1 MWFKGLYFAKI
12 AAFLIKRTHLGKW
25 MKQQNQ
31 PTDLQIAL
39 KKCRSYFAIAGFFSL
54 FINIIMLVP
63 SLYMLQV
70 YDRVITSRSETTLI
84 LLTLIVVVLL
94 LTMGVLE
101 WVRSQILVK
110 AGAKL
115 DVLLNER
122 LFNATF
128 KNSLNSGGAV
138 ASSQP
143 VNDLTGLRQFLT
155 GNGLFAFFDAPWLPI
170 YIGVMFLFHPT
181 FGWAAIGAAIML
193 IILALINEKVSSGPI
208 GEANKVSIASSNY
221 LTKNLRNVEVVES
234 MGMMDNIRQRWQ
246 KMNNQ
251 VINLQAVASKRA
263 GLITSISKSFR
274 MIVQSLVLGLGAY
287 LAINQEIS
295 PGLMIAGSILLGR
308 ALAPIDLMIGSW
320 KGFVSARGAYAR
332 LNEMLQVV
340 PAEKETMSLPD
351 PEGHLSVEGI
361 VVTPPGAKLPVL
373 KGITFAV
380 NKGESVA
387 IIGPSAAGKS
397 TLARVLLGLWP
408 AAAGK
413 VRLDSADVYTWNRME
428 LGKHIGYLPQDIE
441 LFDGTVSENIARFGD
456 IFPPAVIEAA
466 KAAGVHEMILRLPEG
481 YDTVIGGHGG
491 VLSGGQ
497 RQRIGLARALYGN
510 PAFIVL
516 DEPNSNL
523 DDAGEQALAIALK
536 NLKEKDSTVII
547 ISHKINIIA
556 QVDKILV
563 MADGVAT
570 LFGPRDEVLAKLN
583 QARQQAAP
591 TQQAKAAAQA
601 KPAIPSVK
609 PVIPV

>member
-1 MWFKGLYFAKI
+1 MNP
-12 AAFLIKRTHLGKW
+12 
-25 MKQQNQ
+25 KQQ
-31 PTDLQIAL
+31 PTDLQKAL
-39 KKCRSYFAIAGFFSL
+39 KKCRSYFTVAGFFSL

-70 YDRVITSRSETTLI
+70 YDRVITSRSESTLVM
-84 LLTLIVVVLL
+84 LTLIAVVLL

-128 KNSLNSGGAV
+128 KNSLNSGGATTS
-138 ASSQP
+138 AQP
-143 VNDLTGLRQFLT
+143 VTDLTNLRQFLT
-155 GNGLFAFFDAPWLPI
+155 GQGLFAFFDAPWLPI
-170 YIGVMFLFHPT
+170 YIGVMFLFHPY
-181 FGWAAIGAAIML
+181 FGWTAVGAAIAL
-193 IILALINEKVSSGPI
+193 LILAMVNEKVSSGPI
-208 GEANKVSIASSNY
+208 GEANKIAISSNNFM
-221 LTKNLRNVEVVES
+221 TKNLRNAEVIES
-234 MGMMDNIRQRWQ
+234 MGMMDNIRKRWQ
-246 KMNNQ
+246 KKNNS
-251 VINLQAVASKRA
+251 VLNLQAIASNRA
-263 GLITSISKSFR
+263 GLVTSISKSFR
-274 MIVQSLVLGLGAY
+274 MIIQSLVLGLGAY

-320 KGFVSARGAYAR
+320 KGFISARGAYSR
-332 LNEMLQVV
+332 LNDILRVV
-340 PAEKETMSLPD
+340 PAERESMSLPS
-351 PEGHLSVEGI
+351 PEGCLSVEGI

-373 KGITFAV
+373 KGISFFV
-380 NKGESVA
+380 KKGESVA

-408 AAAGK
+408 AKAGK
-413 VRLDSADVYTWNRME
+413 VRLDSADIYTWNRIE
-428 LGKHIGYLPQDIE
+428 LGRHIGYLPQDIE
-441 LFDGTVSENIARFGD
+441 LFDGTISENIARFGSV
-456 IFPPAVIEAA
+456 IPKAVIDAA
-466 KAAGVHEMILRLPEG
+466 KAAGVHEMILRLPDG
-481 YDTVIGGHGG
+481 YDTIIGGHSG

-523 DDAGEQALAIALK
+523 DEQGEQALAIALQ
-536 NLKEKDSTVII
+536 NLKEKGCTVII
-547 ISHKINIIA
+547 ISHKVNIIS

-570 LFGPRDEVLAKLN
+570 LYGPRDEVWAQL
-583 QARQQAAP
+583 
-591 TQQAKAAAQA
+591 AQA
-601 KPAIPSVK
+601 QQKAQQKAKPVAQTKPAISNVK
-609 PVIPV
+609 PVIPA